1 MEYPCSRKDMDRF
14 EELISGLIFANLF
27 QQFNGEE
34 RVIPDRIVKVK
45 MLSVM
50 LIDLWLKGNI
60 INNIM
65 F

>member
-1 MEYPCSRKDMDRF
+1 MDRF